1 MPRNVRREVAPEDD
15 LTIPAFLR
23 RERTPESREMVEKVL
38 RSHERREWKMP
49 DRSNEMAAKKEA
61 DTQKTRKTL
70 EVENP
75 DLPVDMNLVTS
86 EGKTE
91 SRKFSNAQEFI
102 DWFDPKLHELEGSI
116 ADASSTMVSVREKP
130 RKLAKAKGDPKMRG
144 VNAVEGPIPQPEKN
158 ARAAA
163 RPGRSAPQKKKKK
176 GGGFTKHGVRVG
188 GKEYRSTWEAFQKLG
203 LGSAS
208 ECVKFR
214 NALKSSSTGSM
225 VYEKNG
231 KKHKFEMFEVKQ

>member
-1 MPRNVRREVAPEDD
+1 MPRNVRGKVAAEDD
-15 LTIPAFLR
+15 LTIPEFLR
-23 RERTPESREMVEKVL
+23 RERTPESREVVDKVL

-49 DRSNEMAAKKEA
+49 DRSKEMASKSEKP
-61 DTQKTRKTL
+61 TTRKTL

-75 DLPVDMNLVTS
+75 DLPVDMNLVS
-86 EGKTE
+86 AEGKTE

-130 RKLAKAKGDPKMRG
+130 RKLAKEKGDPKMRG
-144 VNAVEGPIPQPEKN
+144 VNAVDGPIPQPEKN

-163 RPGRSAPQKKKKK
+163 RPGRSAPQKKKK